1 MSVENWSD
9 DVLLVSLPAEPEIS
23 DELGAVV
30 EMVRDKRQ
38 CDLVI
43 DFSGVHLI
51 TSATIAELLKLRELL
66 IESGRRLVLCSVSML
81 IKGVFTVAALTQLSQ
96 FSIKIG
102 VIDSAKA
109 VSFHHKTGHLAV
121 GCISSAVV
129 VWAN

>member
-9 DVLLVSLPAEPEIS
+9 DVLLVSLPAEPEVS
-23 DELGAVV
+23 NELGAVV

-66 IESGRRLVLCSVSML
+66 IESGRRLVLCSVSRL
-81 IKGVFTVAALTQLSQ
+81 IKGVFTVAALSHAFQFADDTSAALKSIEAAAYPIPLSDRREQ
-96 FSIKIG
+96 R
-102 VIDSAKA
+102 
-109 VSFHHKTGHLAV
+109 
-121 GCISSAVV
+121 
-129 VWAN
+129 

>member
-66 IESGRRLVLCSVSML
+66 IESGRRLVLCSVSRL
-81 IKGVFTVAALTQLSQ
+81 IKGIFTVAALSHAFHFADDTSAALKSIEAGQRPVPLSN
-96 FSIKIG
+96 KG
-102 VIDSAKA
+102 E
-109 VSFHHKTGHLAV
+109 LR
-121 GCISSAVV
+121 
-129 VWAN
+129 

>member
-30 EMVRDKRQ
+30 EVVRDKRQ

-43 DFSGVHLI
+43 DFSSVHLI

-66 IESGRRLVLCSVSML
+66 IESGRRLVLCSVSRL
-81 IKGVFTVAALTQLSQ
+81 IKGVFTVAALSHAFKFADDTSAALKSIEAAAHPIPLSNRRAFQ
-96 FSIKIG
+96 
-102 VIDSAKA
+102 
-109 VSFHHKTGHLAV
+109 
-121 GCISSAVV
+121 
-129 VWAN
+129 

>member
-1 MSVENWSD
+1 MSFEYWSD
-9 DVLLVSLPAEPEIS
+9 DVLLVSLPADLEVS

-66 IESGRRLVLCSVSML
+66 IESGRRLVLCSVSRL
-81 IKGVFTVAALTQLSQ
+81 IKGVFTVSALSHAFHFADDTSAALK
-96 FSIKIG
+96 SIEAAAHPIR
-102 VIDSAKA
+102 
-109 VSFHHKTGHLAV
+109 
-121 GCISSAVV
+121 
-129 VWAN
+129 

>member
-30 EMVRDKRQ
+30 EVVRDKRQ

-66 IESGRRLVLCSVSML
+66 IESGRRLVLCSVSRL
-81 IKGVFTVAALTQLSQ
+81 IKGIFTVAALGHAFHFADDASAALK
-96 FSIKIG
+96 SIEAAAHPIR
-102 VIDSAKA
+102 
-109 VSFHHKTGHLAV
+109 
-121 GCISSAVV
+121 
-129 VWAN
+129 